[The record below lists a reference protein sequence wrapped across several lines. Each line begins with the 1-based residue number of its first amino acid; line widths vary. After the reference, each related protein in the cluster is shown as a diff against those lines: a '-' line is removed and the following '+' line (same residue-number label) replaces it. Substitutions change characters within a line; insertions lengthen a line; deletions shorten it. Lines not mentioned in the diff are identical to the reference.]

1 MEFIAVIYGLGNG
14 CGKTIGCNL
23 AITIIEADE
32 MVEAKAKAR
41 LFIEEWYEDP
51 GAKPIDQRVEYVDVY
66 ELGEQHGR
74 VRLHRAP

>member
-1 MEFIAVIYGLGNG
+1 MRFIAVIHGLGYG
-14 CGKTIGCNL
+14 CGQTIGCNL
-23 AITIIEADE
+23 NTTIIEADG
-32 MVEAKAKAR
+32 MVEAKKKAR

-66 ELGEQHGR
+66 ELGKQQGR